1 MFFWDPTFI
10 LLIPAILLAIWAQM
24 RVKSAYAGW
33 SDIVTDRRIT
43 GADAARMILDSHNL
57 DVKIE
62 PIRGKLTDN
71 YDPKRKVLH
80 LSEGVYD
87 SPSVAAVGIAAH
99 ECGHAIQHANGYVPL
114 KVRNSIV
121 PVVSLGSNLA
131 FPIFFFGLIFSIP
144 TLLKIGL
151 WLFAGVVAFQLI
163 TLPVEFDASHRAL
176 KTLDRMAILS
186 PEELAGARE
195 VLTAAA
201 LTYVAAALM
210 AILNFLRLFL
220 LSRRR

>member
-10 LLIPAILLAIWAQM
+10 LLIPAIAFALWAQSQIK
-24 RVKSAYAGW
+24 KSYAGW
-33 SDIVTDRRIT
+33 SDIDTDRKIT
-43 GADAARMILDSHNL
+43 GADAAKIILSANGL

-62 PIRGKLTDN
+62 KISGKLTDN
-71 YDPKRKVLH
+71 YDPRSKILH

-87 SPSVAAVGIAAH
+87 SQSVAAVGIAAH
-99 ECGHAIQHANGYVPL
+99 ECGHAIQHANKYAPL
-114 KVRNSIV
+114 KIRNSIV
-121 PVVSLGSNLA
+121 PVVSISSNLA
-131 FPIFFFGLIFSIP
+131 FPIFFIGIIFSIP
-144 TLLKIGL
+144 IILKIGI
-151 WLFAGVVAFQLI
+151 WLFAGVVVFQLI

-186 PEELAGARE
+186 PEELTGAKE

-210 AILNFLRLFL
+210 AIVNLLRMLL